1 MDKQAKEIVDHVD
14 WIVGMFE
21 RNQEKALE
29 EGSHMDFMKEINAT
43 EVRVAKLILDSIK
56 MLSGES

>member
-1 MDKQAKEIVDHVD
+1 MDKQIKEIVDHVD

-21 RNQEKALE
+21 RNQEKSLQA
-29 EGSHMDFMKEINAT
+29 GSHMDFMKEINAT
-43 EVRVAKLILDSIK
+43 EVRVAKLILESIK

>member
-1 MDKQAKEIVDHVD
+1 
-14 WIVGMFE
+14 
-21 RNQEKALE
+21 
-29 EGSHMDFMKEINAT
+29 MKEINAT

>member
-1 MDKQAKEIVDHVD
+1 MDKQVKEITDHVD

-21 RNQEKALE
+21 RNQEKSLE